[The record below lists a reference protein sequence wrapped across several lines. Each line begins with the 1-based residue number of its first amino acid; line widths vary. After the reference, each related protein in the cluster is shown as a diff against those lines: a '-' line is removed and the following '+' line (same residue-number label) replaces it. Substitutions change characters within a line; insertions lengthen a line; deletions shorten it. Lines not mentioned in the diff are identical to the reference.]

1 MTHNLNL
8 VQPELVQVNNKY
20 IVIAESE
27 HKHVYPNSAIKRQK
41 QAQ

>member
-20 IVIAESE
+20 IFIAESV
-27 HKHVYPNSAIKRQK
+27 HKHVYPN
-41 QAQ
+41 